1 MPAKSKDQA
10 TAAKIALAAKRNGTI
25 DKLPKNSA
33 SHNMATSM
41 SEKELEKFT
50 HVKESASWGRK
61 SLLEVFAEEMLD
73 TDGPGEEI
81 ASSKSTN
88 DALKDKNNK
97 INNDT
102 DIDSVDATWDDKV
115 YSQAPMTSNPGAF
128 NSLGGRVAEQA
139 FGDPFEDVED
149 LDTTD
154 SDDEEIE
161 LTDADSFGDEREDFG
176 ADFGDGSSPYDGENP
191 NFEDE
196 MGDFADAKA
205 EMESEQKEKMIGDMV
220 SHILF
225 HNKNHGTP
233 ASQWDPEDLIMDF
246 EYNYPINSD
255 NEEDVEVAR
264 EAINLAMKQTGE
276 EVPATATDSNPE
288 DIFGVGVEESVE
300 NDGELIAESFTP
312 ARWKQLANLK

>member
-10 TAAKIALAAKRNGTI
+10 T
-25 DKLPKNSA
+25 
-33 SHNMATSM
+33 
-41 SEKELEKFT
+41 
-50 HVKESASWGRK
+50 SWTKK

-73 TDGPGEEI
+73 TDEPGEAI
-81 ASSKSTN
+81 ASDKSSN
-88 DALKDKNNK
+88 DALKARNNK

-102 DIDSVDATWDDKV
+102 DIDSVDNSWYDSV
-115 YSQAPMTSNPGAF
+115 HSQAPMTSNPGAF

-139 FGDPFEDVED
+139 FDDERFQGDVDPSV
-149 LDTTD
+149 
-154 SDDEEIE
+154 SDEEDEEIE
-161 LTDADSFGDEREDFG
+161 LSDSDSFDDEREDFG

-196 MGDFADAKA
+196 MGDFADARA
-205 EMESEQKEKMIGDMV
+205 EMENEQNEKMIDDMV

-246 EYNYPINSD
+246 EYNYPINSE
-255 NEEDVEVAR
+255 NPEDIEVAQR
-264 EAINLAMKQTGE
+264 AINLAMKQTGE
-276 EVPATATDSNPE
+276 ETQTETP
-288 DIFGVGVEESVE
+288 DIFGVEESTE
-300 NDGELIAESFTP
+300 NDGELIVESFTP